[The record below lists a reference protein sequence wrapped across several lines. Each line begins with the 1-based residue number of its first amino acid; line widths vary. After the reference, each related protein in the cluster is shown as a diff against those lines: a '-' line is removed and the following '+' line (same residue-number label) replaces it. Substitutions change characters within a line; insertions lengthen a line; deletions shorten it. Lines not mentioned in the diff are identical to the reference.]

1 MDDTTIRK
9 LNDINRAFY
18 AATAGDFHATRGTAW
33 RGWERLLPHLAYGI
47 SVLDVGCG
55 NGRFGV
61 FLADAQR
68 LPLVYHGIDNS
79 PALLAYARDALAGR
93 DRVRATF
100 DEIDLVESLLSSATP
115 VLVPHTYDL
124 VVLFGVMHHV
134 PGSVLRLRLMRA
146 LAQCVKPGGLLAIA
160 CWRLYEQERF
170 RQRIVPWDSLD
181 TAASTVK
188 LATAVEPGDYLLDWK
203 RGTHALRYCHHVDD
217 AEHDALVEASGLR
230 EIERYRADGETG
242 DANVYSI
249 ATRAASPV

>member
-1 MDDTTIRK
+1 MNETTIRQ
-9 LNDINRAFY
+9 LNAINRAFY

-33 RGWERLLPHLAYGI
+33 RGWERLLPQLSGDL

-61 FLADAQR
+61 FLADEQR

-79 PALLAYARDALAGR
+79 AALLAFARQALRERAG
-93 DRVRATF
+93 VLATF
-100 DEIDLVESLLSSATP
+100 NEIDLVEALLSSATP
-115 VLVPHTYDL
+115 VLVPNKYDL

-134 PGSVLRLRLMRA
+134 PGAVLRLRLMRA
-146 LAQCVKPGGLLAIA
+146 LAACVKPGGLLALA
-160 CWRLYEQERF
+160 CWRFYEQARF
-170 RQRIVPWDSLD
+170 RERIVPWETSL
-181 TAASTVK
+181 
-188 LATAVEPGDYLLDWK
+188 LPQVESGDYLLDWK

-217 AEHDALVEASGLR
+217 AELDALVQASGLR

-249 ATRAASPV
+249 AQSAASPV